1 MPFQPAM
8 KVAANLVSQIEAAA
22 ALAAQ
27 LGANAAPMSQEVDQ
41 AAAAVVA
48 ELDASAFTDL
58 SPDEARMIHGF
69 LRSFLHQAIDL
80 VESPSRAAGWSFDDP
95 VILEN
100 IGQVSRSIVRGL
112 AVLAEEEP
120 ALADRLSQ
128 PARFLDAGTGVGWIA
143 IDAARRW
150 PSLHV
155 TGIDLFDPALAIAAR
170 NVAASGLDARVSL
183 LRQDVTELSESDSY
197 AMAFLAAPF
206 MPQEVIRT
214 ALPKLFTALEPGGW
228 LAFGI
233 FEAPAD
239 PLSQALL
246 NLRVTRFGGRI
257 WTIEEA
263 RSALAQAGFTTRA
276 ATIAMLPARLII
288 GRRSVE

>member
-22 ALAAQ
+22 ALTAR
-27 LGANAAPMSQEVDQ
+27 LGATAAPLSQGVDQ
-41 AAAAVVA
+41 AAAAVVE
-48 ELDASAFTDL
+48 ELGASAFTDL
-58 SPDEARMIHGF
+58 SPDESLILHGF
-69 LRSFLHQAIDL
+69 LRSFLHQAVDL
-80 VESPSRAAGWSFDDP
+80 VEHPSRDMGWSFDDP

-112 AVLAEEEP
+112 ALLAEEEP
-120 ALADRLSQ
+120 ALADRLAQ

-150 PSLHV
+150 PNLHV
-155 TGIDLFDPALAIAAR
+155 TGIDLFDPALALGKR
-170 NVAASGLDARVSL
+170 NVTSNGLDARVT
-183 LRQDVTELSESDSY
+183 LRHQDVTALTESNSY

-206 MPQEVIRT
+206 MPQEVIRA
-214 ALPKLFTALEPGGW
+214 ALPKLLTSLEPGGW

-233 FEAPAD
+233 FEAPPD

-263 RSALAQAGFTTRA
+263 RDALEQAGFTVREG
-276 ATIAMLPARLII
+276 TIAMLPARLII